1 MCCNV
6 SNLYHFLKSLS
17 MSIDIA
23 RSIFIG
29 LMNSLYRFLSPPPF
43 PSKTQ
48 NFQAQTIRQVQKSK
62 KSKFRFS
69 TISTRVYEKIKIY
82 RTNRYA
88 ESTELTD
95 CVVLSVTI
103 RLDNNHRQLLALGYS
118 HVTNTRH
125 TERGSVKCAKQ

>member
-1 MCCNV
+1 
-6 SNLYHFLKSLS
+6 

-43 PSKTQ
+43 PSKTR
-48 NFQAQTIRQVQKSK
+48 NFQAHTIRQVQKSK

-69 TISTRVYEKIKIY
+69 TISTQVYEKIEIY

-88 ESTELTD
+88 ESAKLTD
-95 CVVLSVTI
+95 CVALSVTI
-103 RLDNNHRQLLALGYS
+103 RLNNNHRQLLTLGYS

-125 TERGSVKCAKQ
+125 TERGSVKRAK